1 MIVKLDKKE
10 YDVKDCTYKQRRKLH
25 KLNALVWWGGEIDV
39 EKYYDLLEVVQD
51 ISGLT
56 ESDFKGLEMSQIDQV
71 LQAVFVNYLGLG
83 KKELGG

>member
-1 MIVKLDKKE
+1 MIVKVDKKE

-25 KLNALVWWGGEIDV
+25 KLNALVWWGGEMDV
-39 EKYYDLLEVVQD
+39 EKYYDLLEQVQD
-51 ISGLT
+51 ISGLA

-71 LQAVFVNYLGLG
+71 LQAVFVNYLGLE

>member
-1 MIVKLDKKE
+1 MIVKVDKKE

-51 ISGLT
+51 ISGLA

-71 LQAVFVNYLGLG
+71 LQAVFVNYLGLE

>member
-51 ISGLT
+51 ISGLA

-71 LQAVFVNYLGLG
+71 LQAVFVNYLGLE

>member
-1 MIVKLDKKE
+1 MIVKVDKKE
-10 YDVKDCTYKQRRKLH
+10 YDVKDCTYKNRRKLH
-25 KLNALVWWGGEIDV
+25 KLNALVWWGGEMDV
-39 EKYYDLLEVVQD
+39 EKYYDLLEQVYD

-71 LQAVFVNYLGLG
+71 LQSVFVNYLGLE

>member
-51 ISGLT
+51 ISGLA

>member
-1 MIVKLDKKE
+1 MIVKVDKKE
-10 YDVKDCTYKQRRKLH
+10 YDVKDCTYKNRRKLH
-25 KLNALVWWGGEIDV
+25 KLNALVWWGGEMDV
-39 EKYYDLLEVVQD
+39 EKYYDLLEQVQD

-71 LQAVFVNYLGLG
+71 LQSVFVNYLGLE

>member
-1 MIVKLDKKE
+1 MIVKVDKKE

-25 KLNALVWWGGEIDV
+25 KLNALVWWGGEMDV
-39 EKYYDLLEVVQD
+39 EKYYDLLEQVYD
-51 ISGLT
+51 ISGLA

-71 LQAVFVNYLGLG
+71 LQSVFVNYLGLE